1 MATFFEQVL
10 LRLKEQLHLQAD
22 KEVAAAL
29 GMSPTAFNDRKKRD
43 AFPEDKLLAL
53 SVKKPELQLDVTY
66 TLTGL
71 AGRNVDEALGRDP
84 RALMGPNV
92 DEALG
97 LNPRRL
103 MGPNVDASQGR
114 DRGAVMGAAGAAQIP
129 VDDLQAVQDEARLL
143 TAFRAA
149 DSAGRAALLLSA
161 RAIAALSQQD
171 RRAT

>member
-43 AFPEDKLLAL
+43 AFPQDKLLAL
-53 SVKKPELQLDVTY
+53 SVKRPELQLDVTY
-66 TLTGL
+66 ILTGL
-71 AGRNVDEALGRDP
+71 AGPNVGVALGRDP

-92 DEALG
+92 DVALG
-97 LNPRRL
+97 
-103 MGPNVDASQGR
+103 R
-114 DRGAVMGAAGAAQIP
+114 DPGAVAGADAAQMP
-129 VDDLQAVQDEARLL
+129 VDGSQAVQDEAQLL
-143 TAFRAA
+143 AAFRAA

-161 RAIAALSQQD
+161 RAIAALSHL
-171 RRAT
+171 